1 METVY
6 RSEVED
12 AIEGASSIAY
22 YKGYYYSN
30 FENLLYNYTDY
41 VREVSP
47 LSMSYPSNGKGYD
60 NHIYTLYFSERTKL
74 GIYMED
80 VTREIVT
87 SIEKFAGMFDELLE
101 WTENVTSENKAKLE
115 AFAEEVKMTRSN
127 YNTIKTNVGQ
137 SAYVTDELLE
147 KLMDVEM
154 KVRDAKAAYGIVIQL
169 RSLQI
174 SEDSTHKQDYIVGET
189 FDMTGLEL
197 VLVYEDFSTEIVGV
211 EEITL
216 LTTTPLTLRTKYV
229 EVECRG
235 KTTPVRVNVTEAV
248 VEPEVPETNESTQ
261 DSQIPETSV
270 EPEAESKG
278 GGCGGVVSGVS
289 LGAITLA
296 IGVVLG
302 AKKRKADEADSE

>member
-1 METVY
+1 MED
-6 RSEVED
+6 S
-12 AIEGASSIAY
+12 IESASSIAY
-22 YKGYYYSN
+22 YKGYYYTN
-30 FENLLYNYTDY
+30 FEDLLYNYTDY

-74 GIYMED
+74 GVYMED
-80 VTREIVT
+80 VTREIVEN
-87 SIEKFAGMFDELLE
+87 IQVFAEMIPEILE
-101 WTENVTSENKAKLE
+101 WTENVTEENKAKLE
-115 AFAEEVKMTRSN
+115 AFAEQVKATRSN
-127 YNTIKTNVGQ
+127 YNTIKTNVAQ
-137 SAYVTDELLE
+137 SAYVTDELLDT
-147 KLMDVEM
+147 LMDVEM
-154 KVRDAKAAYGIVIQL
+154 KVRAAKAAYGIVIQL

-174 SEDSTHKQDYIVGET
+174 SEDSTHRQNYIVGET

-216 LTTTPLTLRTKYV
+216 LTTTALTLRTKYV

-235 KTTPVRVNVTEAV
+235 KKTPVPVTVTEAV
-248 VEPEVPETNESTQ
+248 VEPEVPETSEPAQ
-261 DSQIPETSV
+261 DSQMPETSV

-296 IGVVLG
+296 LGVAIC
-302 AKKRKADEADSE
+302 AKKKNEADSE